1 MAHSPLSPRILSQ
14 PCDVYWAGFKSNTF
28 ALQQAGWGIA
38 VEQDFVDG
46 RIRLLINN
54 ADWNL
59 YAFSNFDSCDYFGI
73 GYEVRRE
80 HPVFHIRHCSPRIQ
94 VTNVMDDFSN
104 FRQVDAMPQYTS
116 AEIKNIEDFGIFA
129 VPMTR
134 TEEIIVEPAD
144 VYTLLEQI
152 KKMQSPE
159 QAEIR
164 ERNRRRDR
172 EGASTVSQRQNFH
185 AQIISLEDYRN
196 AA

>member
-1 MAHSPLSPRILSQ
+1 MAHSHLNSRILSQ
-14 PCDVYWAGFKSNTF
+14 PCEVFWAGFKSNTF
-28 ALQQAGWGIA
+28 ALQQAGWSIA
-38 VEQDFVDG
+38 VEQDFVDA

-54 ADWNL
+54 PDWNL
-59 YAFSNFDSCDYFGI
+59 YAFSNFSSHDFYRERHDEFRMRPSFTI
-73 GYEVRRE
+73 G
-80 HPVFHIRHCSPRIQ
+80 HCSPRIK
-94 VTNVMDDFSN
+94 VTQVMDDFSK
-104 FRQVDAMPQYTS
+104 FKQIDAAPQYTN
-116 AEIKNIEDFGIFA
+116 AEIKDIEDFGIFA

-164 ERNRRRDR
+164 KRNRRRDS
-172 EGASTVSQRQNFH
+172 EGGSEISQRQNFH
-185 AQIISLEDYRN
+185 AQIISLEDYRK

>member
-1 MAHSPLSPRILSQ
+1 
-14 PCDVYWAGFKSNTF
+14 VYWAGFKSNTF

-38 VEQDFVDG
+38 VEQDFVDA
-46 RIRLLINN
+46 RIRLLIHNP
-54 ADWNL
+54 DWNL
-59 YAFSNFDSCDYFGI
+59 YAFSDYSTHEF
-73 GYEVRRE
+73 YRE
-80 HPVFHIRHCSPRIQ
+80 RHDEFRMLPSFTIRHCSPRIQ
-94 VTNVMDDFSN
+94 ATRVMDDFTK
-104 FRQVDAMPQYTS
+104 FRQVDAMPQFTNAVVES
-116 AEIKNIEDFGIFA
+116 IEDLGIFA

>member
-1 MAHSPLSPRILSQ
+1 MAHLPLSPRILSQ
-14 PCDVYWAGFKSNTF
+14 PCEVRWAGFKSNTF

-38 VEQDFVDG
+38 VEQDFVDA

-59 YAFSNFDSCDYFGI
+59 SAFSDFSSHDFYMGRHDETSMRPSFT
-73 GYEVRRE
+73 
-80 HPVFHIRHCSPRIQ
+80 IRHCSPRIQ
-94 VTNVMDDFSN
+94 VTRVMDDFTK
-104 FRQVDAMPQYTS
+104 FKQIDAMPQFTNAVVES
-116 AEIKNIEDFGIFA
+116 IEDLGIFA

-134 TEEIIVEPAD
+134 TDEIIVEPAD

-172 EGASTVSQRQNFH
+172 EGASQVSQRQKFH